1 MSAVTTWPK
10 PWRST
15 STGCFDRV
23 FRFRSRALRPRWQ
36 AIRLKS
42 QCTRSRCLSRSKG
55 IESGCAACG
64 QGFGAQCTSLLRTGG
79 LPSVGAP
86 RIPGCTQPG
95 PQVGRG
101 QRSMHVV
108 APGGGGCRAWVR
120 PGSQAARSLGHMRS
134 RSQSTA
140 SSIRSSRWWRPASP
154 TPLLPRGVVGEPPLL
169 SIQGCQVAVSYIG
182 MFFTRP
188 ITWPSGSAK
197 IPMTTSSMTSI
208 SGMITLPPMLA
219 ALSRYSVTS
228 STPT

>member
-1 MSAVTTWPK
+1 MAASGWPLRERTCATELKLNGGRGISRRTPLMLMAALPPELRRMSAVTTWPK

-120 PGSQAARSLGHMRS
+120 PARRGCAEDPRLRAAWATCG
-134 RSQSTA
+134 
-140 SSIRSSRWWRPASP
+140 
-154 TPLLPRGVVGEPPLL
+154 
-169 SIQGCQVAVSYIG
+169 
-182 MFFTRP
+182 
-188 ITWPSGSAK
+188 
-197 IPMTTSSMTSI
+197 
-208 SGMITLPPMLA
+208 A
-219 ALSRYSVTS
+219 ALSPPRRQSAPAAGGGQRLRHHCFRVG
-228 STPT
+228 